1 MSNEENIPV
10 LTKTDL
16 ITLLQNMDDHVILTI
31 NLEGDAKMAKHNPF
45 ELERVSVRLVRDSG
59 GPLIS
64 DVPLNSPKMVAK
76 LLYNEI
82 FADLDREIFAVVN
95 L

>member
-1 MSNEENIPV
+1 
-10 LTKTDL
+10 
-16 ITLLQNMDDHVILTI
+16 
-31 NLEGDAKMAKHNPF
+31 MAKHNPF

-95 L
+95 LKTNREAVGMKVLEGVNFFVSLESKLFR